1 MSNGGF
7 ARAFGALV
15 LAVAAGCGQKE
26 PAPEPKGEPKAEPKG
41 DRGAVVYAQFCA
53 ACHGPEGKGDG
64 AVVLATPAR
73 AFTARPWRTGPEPT
87 PELVRKAT
95 LEGIPAAGM
104 AGFRSPSKDDL
115 AAVVEHVLKLSKSG
129 PPTAKVEKPDAKL
142 FAAAGFANLTGTAA
156 PPLLL
161 TDAKGTET
169 RLSDL
174 TGKLVLL
181 HFWGVGCAVC
191 QKEVPALQKLEQ
203 AHAGRLRVLH
213 VCTDEPDVRAA
224 QKVLEAA
231 APGAV
236 AHVEANDLG
245 LARYQVQALPTVWLV
260 GPDGGAIGS
269 SSGAKDWTAE
279 PQAQLL
285 ARWLPPAK

>member
-15 LAVAAGCGQKE
+15 LAFAAGCGKKE
-26 PAPEPKGEPKAEPKG
+26 PEPKPEPKG
-41 DRGAVVYAQFCA
+41 DRGALVYAQYCA

-64 AVVLATPAR
+64 TVTLPKPAR

-87 PELVRKAT
+87 ADLVRKAT
-95 LEGIPAAGM
+95 LEGVPAAGM
-104 AGFRSPSKDDL
+104 SGFRNLSAAELD
-115 AAVVEHVLKLSKSG
+115 AVVEHVMKLSKTG
-129 PPTAKVEKPDAKL
+129 APTAMADGPEAKL
-142 FAAAGFANLTGTAA
+142 FAAAGFADLTGTAA

-161 TDAKGTET
+161 ADSKGTET

-174 TGKLVLL
+174 RGKLVLL

-191 QKEVPALQKLEQ
+191 QKEVPALQALEK

-213 VCTDEPDVRAA
+213 VCTDEPDVSAA
-224 QKVLEAA
+224 QKVLESAS
-231 APGAV
+231 PGAV
-236 AHVEANDLG
+236 AQVEANDLG
-245 LARYQVQALPTVWLV
+245 LARYQVQSLPTVWLV
-260 GPDGGAIGS
+260 GPDGGALGK

-279 PQAQLL
+279 AQSQLV
-285 ARWLPPAK
+285 ARWLPLAK

>member
-1 MSNGGF
+1 MSKG
-7 ARAFGALV
+7 ASKRAFGAL
-15 LAVAAGCGQKE
+15 LLVAAVGCGKGD
-26 PAPEPKGEPKAEPKG
+26 PAPEPKPEPKAPTG
-41 DRGAVVYAQFCA
+41 DRGAVVYQQYCA

-64 AVVLATPAR
+64 TLALPQPAR
-73 AFTARPWRTGPEPT
+73 SFASRPWRTGPEPT
-87 PELVRKAT
+87 AELIRKAT

-104 AGFRSPSKDDL
+104 AGFRNLPAADL
-115 AAVVEHVLKLSKSG
+115 DAVVKHVEKLAKTG
-129 PPTAKVEKPDAKL
+129 APTARVQTDTEKAL
-142 FAAAGFANLTGTAA
+142 AAAGFTNLAGTVP

-161 TDAKGTET
+161 ADAKGTET

-181 HFWGVGCAVC
+181 HFWGTNCAIC
-191 QKEVPALQKLEQ
+191 LKEVPTLDALEK

-224 QKVLEAA
+224 QKVLDAS

-236 AHVEANDLG
+236 AQVEANDLG
-245 LARYQVQALPTVWLV
+245 LARYQVQVLPTVWLV
-260 GPDGGAIGS
+260 GPDGTALAR

-279 PQAQLL
+279 AQTQLV